1 MTQLAIL
8 ADDLTGAADTGA
20 AFATRAVTLIA
31 FTPHAPPAD
40 VLVLSTESRHLPR
53 DQAVA
58 RVRAATAPVTHA
70 TWIYKKID
78 STLRGDPAGELAAL
92 LDALGETRA
101 LIAPAFPAQRRIT
114 RDARQYV
121 DGVPL
126 EQSPFAREITTSD
139 VRALFTSVAPTTS
152 LALAEVRADTAAIL
166 ARLQDASLVI
176 ADAETDADLARL
188 AQAALAARVRVWCG
202 SAGLAR
208 ALAQHLTLAPTA
220 PTPRVSPTPRGITL
234 AVIGS
239 QHPRTRAQ
247 VEWARARGIAVVQ
260 PDTRILSASDSNG
273 SDVPALNRD
282 TILTTCGLDPLPVAG
297 EIIAARLAR
306 LVRRIVTRGGI
317 GKLVLS
323 GGDIAAAVCRALEAD
338 ALWLHGEVEPGVPH
352 GILLGG
358 LGAGIR
364 VVTKAGGFGDDETVW
379 RMTND
384 E

>member
-20 AFATRAVTLIA
+20 VFATRAITLIA
-31 FTPHAPPAD
+31 LTPQAPPAD
-40 VLVLSTESRHLPR
+40 VLILSTESRHLPR

-58 RVRAATAPVTHA
+58 RVRAATAHVTHA

-92 LDALGETRA
+92 MNALGETRA

-114 RDARQYV
+114 RGARQYV

-139 VRALFTSVAPTTS
+139 VRALFASVAPTTS
-152 LALAEVRADTAAIL
+152 LALDEVRAGTAAIC
-166 ARLQDASLVI
+166 ARLQDARLVV
-176 ADAETDADLARL
+176 ADAETDADLALL

-208 ALAQHLTLAPTA
+208 ALAQHLTLASTVPA
-220 PTPRVSPTPRGITL
+220 PHVPPASRGVTL

-247 VEWARARGIAVVQ
+247 VELARARGIAVVQ
-260 PDTRILSASDSNG
+260 PDTCILSALDSNG
-273 SDVPALNRD
+273 FDAPALNRD
-282 TILTTCGLDPLPVAG
+282 TILTTCGLEHLPIEG
-297 EIIAARLAR
+297 EILAARLAD
-306 LVRRIVTRGGI
+306 LARRIVARGGI

-323 GGDIAAAVCRALEAD
+323 GGDIAAAVCRALAAD
-338 ALWLHGEVEPGVPH
+338 ALWLCGEVEPGVPH
-352 GILLGG
+352 GVLVGG
-358 LGAGIR
+358 LGAGMR

-379 RMTND
+379 RQMS

>member
-20 AFATRAVTLIA
+20 AFAARAVTLIA
-31 FTPHAPPAD
+31 FTPHALPAD
-40 VLVLSTESRHLPR
+40 VLILSTESRHLPR

-58 RVRAATAPVTHA
+58 RVRAATAHVTHA

-92 LDALGETRA
+92 MDALGETRA

-126 EQSPFAREITTSD
+126 EQSSFAREITTSD
-139 VRALFTSVAPTTS
+139 VRALFASVAPTTA
-152 LALAEVRADTAAIL
+152 LALDEVRAGTAAIGARFRG
-166 ARLQDASLVI
+166 ARLVV

-188 AQAALAARVRVWCG
+188 AQAALEARVRVWCG
-202 SAGLAR
+202 SAGLAH
-208 ALAQHLTLAPTA
+208 ALAQHLTLASTA
-220 PTPRVSPTPRGITL
+220 PTPRVPSALRGVTL

-247 VEWARARGIAVVQ
+247 VELARARGIAIVQ

-273 SDVPALNRD
+273 FDALALDRD
-282 TILTTCGLDPLPVAG
+282 TILTTCGLDHLPIEG

-306 LVRRIVTRGGI
+306 LVRRIVARGGI

-323 GGDIAAAVCRALEAD
+323 GGDIAAAVCRTLEAD
-338 ALWLHGEVEPGVPH
+338 ALWLRGEVEPGVPY

-358 LGAGIR
+358 PGAGMR
-364 VVTKAGGFGDDETVW
+364 VVTKAGGFGDAETVW
-379 RMTND
+379 RQMS